1 MKWLRRLLAVMV
13 ILACGLA
20 IAAFATAQRSE
31 HPVGF
36 TMVPAS
42 DTGGKPFPVAV
53 WYPTQTRTWPTT
65 MVGVALMDVAR
76 DAPIAG
82 KRLPL
87 VVLSHGNGG
96 GPGSHADLAMA
107 LAGAGYVVAAPM
119 HAGDNYADQ
128 SAVGSASFVSDR
140 VRQLRATVDFM
151 LSRWQG
157 RNTIDTARVG
167 AFGFSAGGLTVMVA
181 TGARP
186 NLRGLAAQCD
196 GSPELACALLRQAG
210 SPLVDPANPKVD
222 DAFETDARIR
232 AAVVAA
238 PGLGFAMAPDGLGDV
253 HVPIQLWSGDQ
264 DLIVPDATNAAPIRD
279 ALGTRVEYHSAR
291 SAGHYSFLTPC
302 GLIGPP
308 AICVDREQFD
318 RKAFHRQMNAS
329 VVAFFD
335 RTLPAGSTR

>member
-1 MKWLRRLLAVMV
+1 MKWVRRLLAAIA
-13 ILACGLA
+13 ILVCGLA
-20 IAAFATAQRSE
+20 IAAFTTAQRSE
-31 HPVGF
+31 RPVGF
-36 TMVPAS
+36 TMVPAT
-42 DTGGKPFPVAV
+42 DAGGKPFPVAV
-53 WYPTQTRTWPTT
+53 WYPTQARAWPTT

-76 DAPIAG
+76 DAPVAG
-82 KRLPL
+82 SRLPL

-119 HAGDNYADQ
+119 HAGDNYTDQ

-151 LSRWQG
+151 LTGWQD
-157 RNTIDTARVG
+157 RNSIDTSRVG

-186 NLRGLAAQCD
+186 NLRGLAEQCEE
-196 GSPELACALLRQAG
+196 SPELACALLRQAG
-210 SPLVDPANPKVD
+210 SPLVDPANPTVD
-222 DAFETDARIR
+222 DTFETDSRIK

-253 HVPIQLWSGDQ
+253 RVPIQLWSGDQ
-264 DLIVPDATNAAPIRD
+264 DLLVPDATNAAPIRD
-279 ALGTRVEYHSAR
+279 ALGQRVEYHLAKA
-291 SAGHYSFLTPC
+291 AGHYSFLTPC

-308 AICVDREQFD
+308 AICVDRERFD

-329 VVAFFD
+329 VLAFFD
-335 RTLPAGSTR
+335 KNLGAAAH